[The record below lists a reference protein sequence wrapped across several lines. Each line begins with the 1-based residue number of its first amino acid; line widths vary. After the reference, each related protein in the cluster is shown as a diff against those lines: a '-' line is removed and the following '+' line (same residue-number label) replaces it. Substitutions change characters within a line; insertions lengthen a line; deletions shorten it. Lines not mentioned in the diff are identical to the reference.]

1 MPPTQVLF
9 FSELDGRAPVL
20 EWLKE
25 LRCWDPEAF
34 AKCRA
39 GIARLRALGY
49 ELRRP
54 AADSLRDGLHELRLR
69 RGRVHYRMLY
79 FFHGRG
85 VAVLVHG
92 LMKEGAVPDQDIA
105 RALRRK
111 LAFESDPERHVHQES

>member
-9 FSELDGRAPVL
+9 FKGLDGRAPVL

-25 LRCWDPEAF
+25 LRRWDPEAF
-34 AKCRA
+34 VRCMV
-39 GIARLRALGY
+39 GIQRLRGLGH

-54 AADSLRDGLHELRLR
+54 AADYLRNGIYELRLR
-69 RGRVHYRMLY
+69 QGRVHYRILY

-85 VAVLVHG
+85 VAVLAHG
-92 LMKEGAVPDQDIA
+92 LTKEGVVPDRDID

-111 LAFESDPERHVHQES
+111 RAFETCPERHRHEE